1 MKTSLDLL
9 LFLARYICRAASHA
23 AASPSLS
30 SLTREKGDS
39 GGLPLR
45 RRRRWLPPTSDRLSG
60 VGSRWEPWSRRPVS
74 SLVSRFPF
82 LVLLGLGLC
91 LHPAANRAETEVGR
105 TTLQCDVVVGAALV
119 TLAHPI
125 DPTASSLVLRR
136 TDLGAG
142 RTVRRYNREVVLV
155 PSLPVKV
162 PSSPPDLDGRHV
174 DAIFLPECWPTVLAM
189 GSPRWRIN
197 HL

>member
-9 LFLARYICRAASHA
+9 LFLARYICRAASRA

-45 RRRRWLPPTSDRLSG
+45 RRRRWLPPTSDHLSG
-60 VGSRWEPWSRRPVS
+60 VGGRWESWSCRPVS

-155 PSLPVKV
+155 PSLTVTV